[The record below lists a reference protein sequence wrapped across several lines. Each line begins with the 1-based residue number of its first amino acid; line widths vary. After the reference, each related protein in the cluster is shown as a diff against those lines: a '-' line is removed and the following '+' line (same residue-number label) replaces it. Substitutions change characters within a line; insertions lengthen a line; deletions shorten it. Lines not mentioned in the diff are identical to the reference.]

1 MAKSVK
7 ELLKDVT
14 DRFKNV
20 SGTSEQQ
27 IKNMQAN
34 TKAAQQAAK
43 EAKSEKV

>member
-1 MAKSVK
+1 MAKTVK

-27 IKNMQAN
+27 IRNMEAN
-34 TKAAQQAAK
+34 IKAAQQAAK
-43 EAKSEKV
+43 AAKSEKV